1 MSTTHDDKLRTRR
14 KVGKHLFL
22 HSPFPTSLPMASRA
36 SSKLPDVSDLILCS
50 ISFCAILLYSSN
62 TTNNYKKLKKR
73 IEETKMFTRK
83 SIFNYTL
90 LVILWHFSRGNQLAT
105 WARTRVPT
113 TSGMGQ
119 RRCGR
124 NVMNLGRHK
133 PSHFPSVGLCFHQI
147 KWRFMSGVYLE
158 RHSFLIVS
166 LISRMC
172 LFFNFCLGNHL
183 YIHLPFSSSK
193 LE

>member
-1 MSTTHDDKLRTRR
+1 LRYKGTKDIKIYKATWYNNNQAVYSISHLKFWLAHHECFKKIFIPEKKMSTTHDDKLRTRR

-90 LVILWHFSRGNQLAT
+90 LVILWHFSRGN
-105 WARTRVPT
+105 
-113 TSGMGQ
+113 
-119 RRCGR
+119 
-124 NVMNLGRHK
+124 
-133 PSHFPSVGLCFHQI
+133 
-147 KWRFMSGVYLE
+147 
-158 RHSFLIVS
+158 
-166 LISRMC
+166 
-172 LFFNFCLGNHL
+172 
-183 YIHLPFSSSK
+183 
-193 LE
+193 